1 MRKWNIE
8 LESLKMEKKVHNMKA
23 WLTKKNLLSLISI
36 FLLLLVCVFA
46 IHSCAKVEAGYVG
59 VRVNLLGGNK
69 GVDSEVLGVGRYW
82 IGYICSLPS
91 NKPLHGRVKEIKM
104 AHFNSSPEKGSL

>member
-1 MRKWNIE
+1 
-8 LESLKMEKKVHNMKA
+8 MKE
-23 WLTKKNLLSLISI
+23 LTKKDVLGLISLT
-36 FLLLLVCVFA
+36 LLLIVCVFA

-82 IGYICSLPS
+82 IGWNQELYLFPTFQQTYI
-91 NKPLHGRVKEIKM
+91 RKM
-104 AHFNSSPEKGSL
+104 S